1 MQKLYCVLHFC
12 KQPSDAE
19 GVHIVSNI
27 HESCLYLCMMMIVI
41 IWLLRMDKLSSYWVY
56 IRHQG
61 INTRAQRLIF
71 IVRQYMKVLTLC

>member
-1 MQKLYCVLHFC
+1 
-12 KQPSDAE
+12 
-19 GVHIVSNI
+19 
-27 HESCLYLCMMMIVI
+27 MMMIVI